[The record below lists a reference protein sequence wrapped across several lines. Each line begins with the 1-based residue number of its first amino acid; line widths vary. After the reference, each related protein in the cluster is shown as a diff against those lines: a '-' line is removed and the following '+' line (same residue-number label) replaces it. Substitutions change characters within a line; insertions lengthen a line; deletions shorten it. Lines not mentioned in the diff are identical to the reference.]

1 MTDQRLAEAIGNWRA
16 RFLENGVY
24 ASDYDRVT
32 ATVTDW
38 SQWLGAWSAI
48 GEVHES
54 LGRDALDEGRCHSAG
69 GHLSQAAVYYH
80 FAKFLWTD
88 DVAQMRI
95 THQRAVTCLMD
106 ALPFL
111 DPPGRRVE
119 IPFEGSRMVGVL
131 RAPLSPGPHAIVI
144 LIPGLDSAK
153 EELRPTEQMFLDRD
167 LATFSVDGPGQ
178 GEAEYD
184 LAIRPDWEV
193 PGAAIIDALGEL
205 PEVDVTR
212 TGVWGVSLG
221 GYYAPRI
228 ATGEPRVRAVI
239 SLSGPFQFGTN
250 WEELPSL
257 TRDAFRV
264 RSFSATDEEA
274 RAKAL
279 ELSLEG
285 RAGDIAVPVLVVAGR
300 KDRLIP
306 PDNAER
312 LAKQAGGPVE
322 LLMFEEGNHN
332 CMNMTYRHRPK
343 SADWMAA
350 QLLR

>member
-1 MTDQRLAEAIGNWRA
+1 MGLRTPQSCASVEGVTDQRLAEAIGNWRA

-131 RAPLSPGPHAIVI
+131 RAPLARAPRHRHPDTR
-144 LIPGLDSAK
+144 PGL
-153 EELRPTEQMFLDRD
+153 
-167 LATFSVDGPGQ
+167 GQ
-178 GEAEYD
+178 G
-184 LAIRPDWEV
+184 
-193 PGAAIIDALGEL
+193 GTAA
-205 PEVDVTR
+205 
-212 TGVWGVSLG
+212 
-221 GYYAPRI
+221 
-228 ATGEPRVRAVI
+228 
-239 SLSGPFQFGTN
+239 
-250 WEELPSL
+250 
-257 TRDAFRV
+257 
-264 RSFSATDEEA
+264 
-274 RAKAL
+274 
-279 ELSLEG
+279 
-285 RAGDIAVPVLVVAGR
+285 
-300 KDRLIP
+300 
-306 PDNAER
+306 
-312 LAKQAGGPVE
+312 
-322 LLMFEEGNHN
+322 H
-332 CMNMTYRHRPK
+332 
-343 SADWMAA
+343 
-350 QLLR
+350 